1 MISLIPLSIFILGI
15 VMFFDRDA
23 SFAQCFRGLF
33 LILVAVVLFVGIGLS
48 EIIPHE
54 KNDCAAVINRTHF
67 QVLRTGI
74 KIAD

>member
-1 MISLIPLSIFILGI
+1 MISLIPLSIFILGL

-48 EIIPHE
+48 QIIPHE
-54 KNDCAAVINRTHF
+54 KTNCPPITPAIHRVM
-67 QVLRTGI
+67 
-74 KIAD
+74 